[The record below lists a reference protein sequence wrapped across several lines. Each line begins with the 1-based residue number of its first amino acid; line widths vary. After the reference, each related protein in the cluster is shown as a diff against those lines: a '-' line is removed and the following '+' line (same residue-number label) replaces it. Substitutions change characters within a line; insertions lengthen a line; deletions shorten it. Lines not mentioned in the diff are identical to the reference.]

1 MEIKGNTIAQTTG
14 DVRRIDEHTYTVKSK
29 SARGECYD
37 IIAGELG
44 WLCSCPHHVY
54 MGQKCKH
61 IFAIEFS
68 LKIQKTVV
76 ADVSK
81 RIEPISN
88 TDTCMFCKSYSVVK
102 FGIRH
107 NESGDI
113 QKYRCNDCK
122 HYFTINL
129 GFEKRHATPQVITS
143 AMQLYF
149 TDESLRNVQKF
160 LRL

>member
-1 MEIKGNTIAQTTG
+1 MAFNLTEIKGNRIAQTTG
-14 DVRRIDEHTYTVKSK
+14 DVRRIDEAK
-29 SARGECYD
+29 GECYD

-54 MGQKCKH
+54 RGQKCKH

-68 LKIQKTVV
+68 LKIQKKVV

-88 TDTCMFCKSYSVVK
+88 TDTCMFCKSYSIIK

-113 QKYRCNDCK
+113 QKYR
-122 HYFTINL
+122 
-129 GFEKRHATPQVITS
+129 
-143 AMQLYF
+143 
-149 TDESLRNVQKF
+149 
-160 LRL
+160 